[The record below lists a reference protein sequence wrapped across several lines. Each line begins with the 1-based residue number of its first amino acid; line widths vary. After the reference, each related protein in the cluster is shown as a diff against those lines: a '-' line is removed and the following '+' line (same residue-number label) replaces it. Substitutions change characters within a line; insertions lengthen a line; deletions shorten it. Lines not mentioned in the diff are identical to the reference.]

1 MVQLT
6 QPGLL
11 LENQI
16 KIKKEDGSE
25 KKKTVRKKK
34 DEKEEKGTLNDIIP
48 TPVYV
53 YKLFIINLCIS
64 Y

>member
-11 LENQI
+11 VENLI

-25 KKKTVRKKK
+25 KKKTLRKKK
-34 DEKEEKGTLNDIIP
+34 NLKEDRVALKNIIP
-48 TPVYV
+48 TPMYV
-53 YKLFIINLCIS
+53 YKL
-64 Y
+64 